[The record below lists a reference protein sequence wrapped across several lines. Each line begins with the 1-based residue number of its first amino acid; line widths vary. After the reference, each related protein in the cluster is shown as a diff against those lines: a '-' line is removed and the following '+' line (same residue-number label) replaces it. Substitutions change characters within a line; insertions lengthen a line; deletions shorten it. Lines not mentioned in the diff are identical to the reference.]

1 MNTAS
6 FIYTTTTKFTSMEN
20 SIVAQTVQKKQQEK
34 LKEEFF
40 MGNNSKGGTSGADV
54 VFHIFMTLI
63 TGGVWLGILVVW
75 LIIKAASQK

>member
-1 MNTAS
+1 M
-6 FIYTTTTKFTSMEN
+6 KFTSMED
-20 SIVAQTVQKKQQEK
+20 SIVAQTLWKKQQEK

-40 MGNNSKGGTSGADV
+40 MSNNNGTSGADV

-75 LIIKAASQK
+75 LIIKAVSQK